1 MCFMVHDVAQPT
13 YNQGP
18 LLESFSTRESDFNG
32 RDEQNEISDMY
43 YTIPNQLHFNSTL
56 FEQMYNIIHNGILVH
71 E

>member
-43 YTIPNQLHFNSTL
+43 YTIPNQLHFNSL
-56 FEQMYNIIHNGILVH
+56 KQMYNIIHNGILVH